1 MVLLRVAQMKRDV
14 QSMVAALFTM
24 NAGLERARRQRK
36 GASTLSL
43 LQIIVDHDGIRPS
56 EIAELQGVHPSLV
69 TRQIR
74 ELEAAGLVEIKP
86 DPSDG
91 RSSLV
96 STTESGKFERS
107 RLEQFG
113 LKRFSLFVRDW
124 EPQEVRQLTDLLWK
138 LQRSMSAVSSREQR
152 RSGENA

>member
-1 MVLLRVAQMKRDV
+1 MFGVPANKRDV

-24 NAGLERARRQRK
+24 NTGLERARRQRK
-36 GASTLSL
+36 GASSLSL
-43 LQIIVDHDGIRPS
+43 LQIIADHDGIRPS
-56 EIAELQGVHPSLV
+56 EIAELQAVHPSLI

-74 ELEAAGLVEIKP
+74 ELETAGYVKVKS
-86 DPSDG
+86 DPTDG
-91 RSSLV
+91 RSTLV
-96 STTESGKFERS
+96 TSTERGIIEFR

-124 EPQEVRQLTDLLWK
+124 EPEDVRHLTDLLWK

-152 RSGENA
+152 RPGDTT